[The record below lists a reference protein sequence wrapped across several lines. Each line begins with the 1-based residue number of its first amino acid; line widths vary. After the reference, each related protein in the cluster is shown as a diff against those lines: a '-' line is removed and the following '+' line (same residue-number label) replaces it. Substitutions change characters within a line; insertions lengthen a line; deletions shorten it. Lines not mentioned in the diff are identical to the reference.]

1 MASFICGSAKGM
13 AGSGLPGHPGHQ
25 RGARVALQRCPILRL
40 VRLKCIQMPK
50 LMPKTSQKTPQKT
63 LDTTSALIDE
73 RNVDGCRGAEPSSL
87 AAKMSCTRCHHP
99 GRIFMDSP
107 LFPDSSRGSSGG
119 AATL

>member
-73 RNVDGCRGAEPSSL
+73 LFPSATRRRARHSSTFSSAPVVDRRPL
-87 AAKMSCTRCHHP
+87 AAYE
-99 GRIFMDSP
+99 SP
-107 LFPDSSRGSSGG
+107 AGG
-119 AATL
+119 DDYH